1 MVLDQESYVAGFEL
15 QNPVRKGWIGQHVGV
30 EGAGDVVVFSGVPLK
45 SAHANLERVHTC
57 AVVSQ
62 LLVAFLD
69 LIKGVYLVLAVDRE
83 ARKLTV
89 EGDVVRILDRFE
101 DEGQFLR
108 EVRLC

>member
-15 QNPVRKGWIGQHVGV
+15 QNSVHKGWIWQHVGV

-45 SAHANLERVHTC
+45 SAHSNLEGVHTR
-57 AVVSQ
+57 AVVSK
-62 LLVAFLD
+62 LLVAFLH
-69 LIKGVYLVLAVDRE
+69 LVEGVNLVLAVDRE

-89 EGDVVRILDRFE
+89 EGDVVRTLDRLE